1 MLFKLYLK
9 DVKVLLSDKKGLM
22 TFILMPIILT
32 AILSFA
38 LSGSFGE
45 PGRMEAI
52 SVAVVKQYDFESE
65 MSDFVKTATQTM
77 GADQDA
83 LDLSEIKETLNLEAM
98 FFDDFLGHEDLKSI
112 MKVSI
117 MTESEA
123 VAALDEESVAIVVT
137 LPEGFIYD
145 QYVNFLLP
153 NRNPIDIQMVMHPDY
168 DYSSQIVKSIFDS
181 YFDTLN
187 KRIINKNVYLEVGS
201 TYLDMETL
209 FGNMQAVMSQDIEEA
224 TQSHVSTRTIPG
236 KRLIT
241 SFTYYSIAMMAMFIL
256 YSAGYMGRELLNEK
270 KMLTLDRGVVAG
282 VHYGRVLTAKFLMTV
297 TLCFLQMGILILFS
311 TFVLGVAWENP
322 IKIIV
327 GIIFSAIAVSGLGI
341 FISAI
346 TLTAE
351 NYRVANVFE
360 NLLVHIFALVGGS
373 YIPLEVLPSIFMTLK
388 YFALN
393 GIVLDL
399 FINTFQDAGWNKLAF
414 YYGLLCAIAI
424 FFSIVA
430 AIIIKRKEASSYEGT
445 VKA

>member
-1 MLFKLYLK
+1 MLFKLYIK
-9 DVKVLLSDKKGLM
+9 DVKVLLADKKGLM

-45 PGRMEAI
+45 PGSMDAI
-52 SVAVVKQYDFESE
+52 SVAVVKQYDYDAE
-65 MSDFVKTATQTM
+65 MSEFAKTATQTM
-77 GADQDA
+77 GTEQDA
-83 LDLSEIKETLNLEAM
+83 LDLRSIRETLDLEAM

-112 MKVSI
+112 MKVSV
-117 MTESEA
+117 MTEAEA
-123 VAALDEESVAIVVT
+123 AKAIDDASVAVVVT
-137 LPEGFIYD
+137 LPKGFIYD

-153 NRNPIDIQMVMHPDY
+153 NRNLIEIQMVKHPDY

-187 KRIINKNVYLEVGS
+187 KRIVNKNVYLEVGS

-209 FGNMQAVMSQDIEEA
+209 FGNMKAVMSQDIDEA
-224 TQSHVSTRTIPG
+224 TQSHVTTRTIPG

-256 YSAGYMGRELLNEK
+256 YSAGYMGRELLSEK

-311 TFVLGVAWENP
+311 TFVLGVAWDNP

-327 GIIFSAIAVSGLGI
+327 AIAFSAIAVSGMGI

-351 NYRVANVFE
+351 NYRVANIFE
-360 NLLVHIFALVGGS
+360 NFLIHVFALIGGS
-373 YIPLEVLPSIFMTLK
+373 YIPLEVLPSIFLTLK

-399 FINTFQDAGWNKLAF
+399 FINTYQDADWSKLAF
-414 YYGLLCAIAI
+414 YYGLLCLIAV
-424 FFSIVA
+424 FFSVIA

-445 VKA
+445 IKA